1 MLDYTLFGESHG
13 PVVGVLLRHVPA
25 GLPVDRLQME
35 RELLRRSPNGQLSTA
50 RRETDQVQFLSGV
63 FQGYT
68 TGMPLVI
75 PPLMPPLW
83 LVSVHTAFPS
93 VRRGS
98 LA

>member
-1 MLDYTLFGESHG
+1 MGAARRTMQLSCRPAADSVTFTIRAMST
-13 PVVGVLLRHVPA
+13 VFCSFAMVGV
-25 GLPVDRLQME
+25 GLKV
-35 RELLRRSPNGQLSTA
+35 T
-50 RRETDQVQFLSGV
+50 VKV
-63 FQGYT
+63 